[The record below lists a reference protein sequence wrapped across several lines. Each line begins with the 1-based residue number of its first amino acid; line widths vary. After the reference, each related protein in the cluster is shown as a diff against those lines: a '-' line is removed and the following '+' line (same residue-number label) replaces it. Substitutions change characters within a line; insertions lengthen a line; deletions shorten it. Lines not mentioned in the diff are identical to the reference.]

1 MVKLLDNSARHG
13 SCRWLPY
20 RFTLTSGLD
29 SADPD
34 DSRQHS
40 DSCDFKNGI
49 RLSASVD
56 LASSCPLWPHMRDQ
70 PAGESSGVE
79 NTNHGGD
86 GAISRQASSR
96 AALAALLMRMRR
108 GRGRGKRMQ
117 PPSNTAITRS
127 AGAQKATQTGEGGE
141 GFSQSP
147 SWDFG
152 PVRRLHHGCVSTAR
166 RAATR
171 FDQKAS

>member
-13 SCRWLPY
+13 SCRWLPC

-56 LASSCPLWPHMRDQ
+56 VASSCPLWPPMRDQ

-86 GAISRQASSR
+86 GAISSQASSL

-108 GRGRGKRMQ
+108 GRGGPRQ
-117 PPSNTAITRS
+117 TDA
-127 AGAQKATQTGEGGE
+127 AAQ
-141 GFSQSP
+141 
-147 SWDFG
+147 
-152 PVRRLHHGCVSTAR
+152 
-166 RAATR
+166 
-171 FDQKAS
+171 